1 MRRAT
6 KAETKA
12 QITSI
17 SSVSLPST
25 NSIKVRK
32 NHWANGCVYQC
43 VLCKGQKY
51 PEEFM
56 FKKHI
61 MTAHNM
67 APEEYQNNFGDPAL
81 VKQLHICK
89 VSQPSQL
96 A

>member
-1 MRRAT
+1 MLL
-6 KAETKA
+6 
-12 QITSI
+12 II
-17 SSVSLPST
+17 
-25 NSIKVRK
+25 
-32 NHWANGCVYQC
+32 
-43 VLCKGQKY
+43 GQKY

-89 VSQPSQL
+89 VSQ
-96 A
+96 